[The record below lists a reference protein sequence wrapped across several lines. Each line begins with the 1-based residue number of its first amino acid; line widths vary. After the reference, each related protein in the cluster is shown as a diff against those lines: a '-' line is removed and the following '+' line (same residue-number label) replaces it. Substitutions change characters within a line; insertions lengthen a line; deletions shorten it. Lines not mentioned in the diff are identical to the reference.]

1 MKVLGLLLLL
11 ALSSTSQVLEGQD
24 PLENHDDPVHP
35 VLLRLTIPPFN
46 VNSFIDS
53 LLVKLSNDIPSA
65 AKIKDIHSKYA
76 YGCTLYYDKGV
87 QRVGDAV
94 FEVKGNQIFFG
105 FGLSTNRITV
115 KCRWS
120 KRFLFVK
127 LKGTVKASTDR
138 VSVRARV
145 VMNLSETPKATLLE
159 FKVTELAPIKTGVT
173 GLWIANSFAEK
184 YLNKKVNGAR
194 DKIINQLESSVSTS
208 LQKELDKLK
217 LPFSLDG

>member
-11 ALSSTSQVLEGQD
+11 ALSSRSQVLEGQD
-24 PLENHDDPVHP
+24 PLENHDPVHP

-53 LLVKLSNDIPSA
+53 VLVKLSNEIPSE
-65 AKIKDIHSKYA
+65 AKIKDIDSKYA
-76 YGCTLYYDKGV
+76 YDCNLYLDKGV

-120 KRFLFVK
+120 KRVLFVK
-127 LKGTVKASTDR
+127 LKGTVSASTDR
-138 VSVRARV
+138 VSVSARF
-145 VMNLSETPKATLLE
+145 VMNLSETPNAKLLE

-173 GLWIANSFAEK
+173 GLWIANSIAEK

-194 DKIINQLESSVSTS
+194 DKIINKLESSVSMS